1 MDNHLYCNDTHG
13 KSYKV
18 LVSTKTHQTEQHPCW
33 QSFICWF
40 QCRKRRH
47 FIDCVTCFL
56 LWIFHCMHVLCNQSC
71 YALLSCVFERKGV
84 CSMRLSSKR
93 RESLTH
99 LYIHKERI
107 LSHPLLFHVILFLS
121 TPLPNVYFVNARK
134 FSPNFHFP
142 SLWTAKRQLHRMLE
156 QMKEPTK
163 HLILE

>member
-18 LVSTKTHQTEQHPCW
+18 LVSTKTHQTEHHPCW

-84 CSMRLSSKR
+84 CSMRLSKR

-99 LYIHKERI
+99 VYIHKERRCSSNKEFFSI
-107 LSHPLLFHVILFLS
+107 LHMWRNQPHNASFKRDSIGGP
-121 TPLPNVYFVNARK
+121 PVNFNPQPR
-134 FSPNFHFP
+134 SGC
-142 SLWTAKRQLHRMLE
+142 RQAV
-156 QMKEPTK
+156 T
-163 HLILE
+163 

>member
-99 LYIHKERI
+99 YIYTRKGFHLTPSSSMLFCSFRLLYQMCILLICKEASN
-107 LSHPLLFHVILFLS
+107 L
-121 TPLPNVYFVNARK
+121 
-134 FSPNFHFP
+134 
-142 SLWTAKRQLHRMLE
+142 
-156 QMKEPTK
+156 
-163 HLILE
+163 